1 MQVQQ
6 SIERKLRE
14 ALEPQHLEVV
24 NESHG
29 HAGPGAE
36 THFRVVVVSAAFEG
50 KTRVGQHQMIY
61 QALAQ
66 ERAEGVHAL
75 GIQTFTPA
83 QYESQHADR
92 VESPPC
98 IGTDA
103 KSGPS

>member
-14 ALEPQHLEVV
+14 ALQPEHLEVA

-36 THFRVVVVSAAFEG
+36 THFRVVVVSAAFDG
-50 KTRVGQHQMIY
+50 KTRVAQHQLIY
-61 QALAQ
+61 QTLEQ

-75 GIQTFTPA
+75 GIQTFTPEQFA
-83 QYESQHADR
+83 AEQAGR
-92 VESPPC
+92 VASPPC
-98 IGTDA
+98 IGADA
-103 KSGPS
+103 KDGPA